1 VTNISAC
8 RVTVNISAPG
18 CDITDRNVSS
28 LFRKGSPMNEPTE
41 LQKMNIL
48 RKNNQES
55 NAITKEC
62 IELALISLME
72 KKAYADISIKDIVER
87 AGVSRASYYR
97 NYESKEAI
105 LSGFIQSICKELS
118 SAMLKYD
125 AVAQNRETWDA
136 LLSATEPLAP
146 KFRLLLDAGFGENL
160 TIEFIK
166 SMNASVDRS
175 NAALYYSNVY
185 WAGAITAVISEWI
198 RDGMDAS
205 KEEIAGIG
213 SKLMMEG
220 IRTVAEFGNRCD

>member
-1 VTNISAC
+1 MSHHF
-8 RVTVNISAPG
+8 
-18 CDITDRNVSS
+18 
-28 LFRKGSPMNEPTE
+28 LKGHIMKEPTE

-55 NAITKEC
+55 NAITREC

-97 NYESKEAI
+97 NYDSKEDI

-118 SAMLKYD
+118 RAMMKYN
-125 AVAQNRETWDA
+125 AVTQNRETWDA
-136 LLSATEPLAP
+136 LLLATESLAP
-146 KFRLLLDAGFGENL
+146 KFKLLLEAGFGETL

-175 NAALYYSNVY
+175 NTALYYSNVY
-185 WAGAITAVISEWI
+185 WAGAISAVISEWI
-198 RDGMDAS
+198 RSGMDAS
-205 KEEIAGIG
+205 KGQIAEIG
-213 SKLMMEG
+213 SKLMLEG
-220 IRTVAEFGNRCD
+220 IHTVAEFGNRCD

>member
-1 VTNISAC
+1 
-8 RVTVNISAPG
+8 
-18 CDITDRNVSS
+18 
-28 LFRKGSPMNEPTE
+28 MNEPTE

-62 IELALISLME
+62 IELALINLME
-72 KKAYADISIKDIVER
+72 KKSYGDISIKDIVER

-97 NYESKEAI
+97 NYDSKEDI

-118 SAMLKYD
+118 SAMLKFN
-125 AVAQNRETWDA
+125 AVTQNRETWDA
-136 LLSATEPLAP
+136 LLSATKPLAP
-146 KFRLLLDAGFGENL
+146 KFKLLLDAGFGEKL

-175 NAALYYSNVY
+175 NTALYYSNVY

-198 RDGMDAS
+198 RNGMDAS
-205 KEEIAGIG
+205 KNEIAKIG

-220 IRTVAEFGNRCD
+220 IHTVTEFGNQCN

>member
-1 VTNISAC
+1 MSHHF
-8 RVTVNISAPG
+8 
-18 CDITDRNVSS
+18 
-28 LFRKGSPMNEPTE
+28 LKGQTMNEPTK

-62 IELALISLME
+62 IELALINLME
-72 KKAYADISIKDIVER
+72 KKSYGDISIKDIVER

-97 NYESKEAI
+97 NYDSKEDI

-118 SAMLKYD
+118 SAMLKFN
-125 AVAQNRETWDA
+125 AVTQNRETWDA

-146 KFRLLLDAGFGENL
+146 KFKLLLDAGFGEKL

-175 NAALYYSNVY
+175 NTALYYSNVY

-198 RDGMDAS
+198 RNGIDAS
-205 KEEIAGIG
+205 KNEIAEIG

-220 IRTVAEFGNRCD
+220 IHTVTEFGNQCN

>member
-1 VTNISAC
+1 MSHHF
-8 RVTVNISAPG
+8 
-18 CDITDRNVSS
+18 
-28 LFRKGSPMNEPTE
+28 LKGQTMNEPTK

-62 IELALISLME
+62 IELALINLME
-72 KKAYADISIKDIVER
+72 KKSYGDISIKDIVER

-97 NYESKEAI
+97 NYDSKEDI

-118 SAMLKYD
+118 AMLKFN
-125 AVAQNRETWDA
+125 AVTQNRETWDA

-146 KFRLLLDAGFGENL
+146 KFKLLLDAGFGEKL

-175 NAALYYSNVY
+175 NTALYYSNVY

-198 RDGMDAS
+198 RNGIDAS
-205 KEEIAGIG
+205 KNEIAEIG

-220 IRTVAEFGNRCD
+220 IHTVTEFGNQCN